1 MSAKVKIRQFFNPD
15 QFFKLIIQNWQNA
28 WSNKA
33 FRKSLFSCIALL
45 AVMLV
50 LTGYFFSYIQ
60 YRKQGVVLND
70 WVLKMLPAKDV
81 SVFIISIM
89 SSVVLLY
96 VFRCAVN
103 PNMVITFIMAFV
115 FLLATRIITISIT
128 RLIAPPELII
138 LRDPMGSLLYP
149 SRFITQ
155 DLFYSGHTASLF
167 LFYLCSTKKIDKYY
181 ILLATISVGILLL
194 IQHVHYT
201 VDVVCAP
208 LFAFGCFWLSKRI
221 MHLQNAYVN
230 NSN

>member
-1 MSAKVKIRQFFNPD
+1 MKAFIKVVIE
-15 QFFKLIIQNWQNA
+15 NWQNA
-28 WSNKA
+28 WNYSA
-33 FRKSLFSCIALL
+33 FRKSLISSIALL
-45 AVMLV
+45 VVMV
-50 LTGYFFSYIQ
+50 ILTGYFFDCIQ

-70 WVLKMLPAKDV
+70 WVLRMLPAIDV
-81 SVFIISIM
+81 SVFIIFLM

-96 VFRCAVN
+96 ILRSALN

-115 FLLATRIITISIT
+115 LLLATRIITISVT
-128 RLIAPPELII
+128 RLIAPPELIV
-138 LRDPMGSLLYP
+138 LKDPMGSLLYP
-149 SRFITQ
+149 TKFITQ

-201 VDVVCAP
+201 VDVLFAP

-221 MHLQNAYVN
+221 MRFQKAYVN
-230 NSN
+230 IINY